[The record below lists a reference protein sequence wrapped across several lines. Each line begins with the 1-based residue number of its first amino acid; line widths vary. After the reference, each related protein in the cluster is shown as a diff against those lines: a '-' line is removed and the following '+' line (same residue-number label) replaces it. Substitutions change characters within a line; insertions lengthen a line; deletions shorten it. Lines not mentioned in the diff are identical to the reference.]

1 MVVDNVQFRGQ
12 PALVAR
18 IHEFFQAGRSAV
30 TVLNRK
36 REDTV
41 VAPIT
46 RAGKLGDRHDFDGS
60 DSSLHQFVQMGNY
73 RFESSLGRERS
84 HVQLID
90 DVVLDGKSEPMPVLP
105 VESRVDNFRRAVDS
119 FGLITR
125 DGIGQ
130 FLTGGETILVTCTGL
145 DSVYDRLMVP
155 GGFLLHADRAIL
167 RTQNVELNIF

>member
-1 MVVDNVQFRGQ
+1 G
-12 PALVAR
+12 
-18 IHEFFQAGRSAV
+18 
-30 TVLNRK
+30 
-36 REDTV
+36 
-41 VAPIT
+41 
-46 RAGKLGDRHDFDGS
+46 
-60 DSSLHQFVQMGNY
+60 
-73 RFESSLGRERS
+73 FERPFGRERS
-84 HVQLID
+84 RVQLID